1 MASQKTFCIGSALFG
16 VCTRA
21 RAHVHVRGSFLLL
34 SVRWEIEVFIV
45 AEDSGCD

>member
-21 RAHVHVRGSFLLL
+21 RAHVHVYGVLFYCFL
-34 SVRWEIEVFIV
+34 RWEIEVFIV